1 MPLCLKVEAGEVT
14 DFDQCLCTMEFL
26 DKMKPL
32 QKILREKIPT
42 TRRGIKTLC
51 HSTCSSLMLVF
62 DDKSLQFTLHCHQK

>member
-1 MPLCLKVEAGEVT
+1 MPLFLKVEAGEVT

-42 TRRGIKTLC
+42 TRRGIKHYVTVLAP
-51 HSTCSSLMLVF
+51 L
-62 DDKSLQFTLHCHQK
+62 